1 MLTPFE
7 TPLIAMAICLT
18 FALVAFGIEC
28 MVSAVC
34 KLKVADK
41 QASDYDDLQE
51 VYDALYQEDEELCKE
66 LEDLQNRYA
75 ELENQN
81 AGLSTQVEALQSAAL
96 EDATEIDNLNGEIT
110 VMNDR
115 MDIFKTEIA
124 PLLFAEFSSVLS
136 DLVDRAI
143 QVLGKANKG
152 LQQSVQLGLDLET
165 TLRDRN
171 HSLHQEL
178 GVMNEQ
184 LVECRQKND
193 CYREELLKAQQTIT
207 ALQSVRKK
215 GR

>member
-34 KLKVADK
+34 KMKVADK
-41 QASDYDDLQE
+41 QAGDYDDLQE

-96 EDATEIDNLNGEIT
+96 EDATEIDNLSDQVT

-115 MDIFKTEIA
+115 LDMFKTEIA
-124 PLLFAEFSSVLS
+124 PLLFAEFSSVLCRA
-136 DLVDRAI
+136 DRAI

-165 TLRDRN
+165 TLRDDNR
-171 HSLHQEL
+171 SLRQEL
-178 GVMNEQ
+178 GTMNEQ
-184 LVECRQKND
+184 LFEYRQKND